1 MVVRLTDATLL
12 SLSRNPEARKKLPVL
27 NSLMSVK
34 RRGCGKCGRRNN
46 VSRQLVAVR
55 NAVVA
60 SPSTLKII
68 KQLLRA
74 TRLIVYV
81 KTGSG
86 TKRVEV

>member
-1 MVVRLTDATLL
+1 MVVRLTDATLM

-27 NSLMSVK
+27 NSLLSVK

-60 SPSTLKII
+60 SPGALKII
-68 KQLLRA
+68 KKLLHA

-81 KTGSG
+81 KTKAR